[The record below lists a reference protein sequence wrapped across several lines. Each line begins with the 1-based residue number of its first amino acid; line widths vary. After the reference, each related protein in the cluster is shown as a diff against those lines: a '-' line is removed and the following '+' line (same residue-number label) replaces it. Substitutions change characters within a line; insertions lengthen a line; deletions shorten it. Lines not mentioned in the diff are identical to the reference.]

1 MSSQIFKKNVPNELF
16 FSFIESIKSNN
27 DDTNMIVLNN
37 DSYKRSTLKNELK
50 DFLDEI
56 LECYH
61 VSKRHYVTRK
71 MSYSKFTTVIRQI
84 CKQNQISYT
93 SKIKY
98 FRSTYEIIYYIV
110 NPTLPTSK

>member
-1 MSSQIFKKNVPNELF
+1 MSSQIFKTNVPNEVF

-27 DDTNMIVLNN
+27 DDTNMIVINN
-37 DSYKRSTLKNELK
+37 DSYKRSTLKNELQ
-50 DFLDEI
+50 DFLDKI

-61 VSKRHYVTRK
+61 ISKIHYVTLK
-71 MSYSKFTTVIRQI
+71 MSYYKFTTVIRQI

-110 NPTLPTSK
+110 NPNLPTSK